1 MNKEQKTEIIKKF
14 ARSENDV
21 GSPEVQIGV
30 LTARVLEVTEH
41 LKLNKKDH
49 ASRRGLI
56 AMVNR
61 RRSLLR
67 YLERKSHERYVTII
81 KELGLRR

>member
-14 ARSENDV
+14 ARSDNDV
-21 GSPEVQIGV
+21 GSPEVQIAV

-41 LKLNKKDH
+41 LKLNRKDH
-49 ASRRGLI
+49 ASRRGLV

-61 RRSLLR
+61 RHSLLH
-67 YLERKSHERYVTII
+67 YLDRKSHERYVEII
-81 KELGLRR
+81 KVLALRR